1 MKNLFIFFLLPLFW
15 TPHLNAQRKYESIAQ
30 SIGLESIDKFRSF
43 LALPNDASKPE
54 DIFDNISWAKSELE
68 ALDFEVKTLET
79 SALPLLLANLTV
91 KKSRPTLAFY
101 MHLDG
106 QAIDQSKW
114 DQTNPYT
121 AVLKEKTDKGFQSIS
136 WDKLRDN
143 GAADYRIF
151 ARSSADDKGPFVM
164 LLTALS
170 YLKKSKKLPAFNLK
184 LILDFEEEQ
193 SSPGLPDAVK
203 KYKDQ
208 LLADL
213 LLILDGPVHSSGK
226 PTLVFGNRGIATL
239 TLTSFGPLMP
249 QHSGHYGNYIPNPAL
264 DLAKALASM
273 KDNEGRVVIPGFY
286 EGIRF
291 DAATKK
297 ILQSVPA
304 EEKAIKERTQTKRN
318 DLVGNTYQESIQYP
332 SLNIRGMRSGW
343 VGSEARTIVPATA
356 TAELDIRLVVESD
369 PYKLIEG
376 VKTHLNGQG
385 YTILDHVP
393 SKEERMRYDR
403 IIQMN
408 TKVAYPAFRTDTESK
423 GGKWLNAI
431 FTDCYGAQAVI
442 IRTSGGSVPISPF
455 VSELGVPAIGVPTV
469 NLDNNQ
475 HSPNENLRVGNYLN
489 GIESFLAILT
499 TKY

>member
-1 MKNLFIFFLLPLFW
+1 M
-15 TPHLNAQRKYESIAQ
+15 AQRKYETIAQ
-30 SIGLESIDKFRSF
+30 TIGLESIDKFKSF
-43 LALPNDASKPE
+43 LALPNDAAKPD
-54 DIFDNISWAKSELE
+54 DILDNISWAKSELE
-68 ALDFEVKTLET
+68 ALDFQINTLET
-79 SALPLLLANLTV
+79 SSLPLLLANLTV
-91 KKSRPTLAFY
+91 KKSKPTLLFY

-106 QAIDQSKW
+106 QAVDQSKW
-114 DQTNPYT
+114 NQKDPYI
-121 AVLKEKTDKGFQSIS
+121 AVLKSKTEEGYETIS
-136 WDKLRDN
+136 WNQLKDAE
-143 GAADYRIF
+143 AADYRIF

-164 LLTALS
+164 LLTALNH
-170 YLKKSKKLPAFNLK
+170 LKKSKKTPAFNLK
-184 LILDFEEEQ
+184 IILDFEEEK
-193 SSPGLPDAVK
+193 SSPGLPDAIN

-208 LLADL
+208 LTADL
-213 LLILDGPVHSSGK
+213 LLILDGPVHTSGK

-273 KDNEGRVVIPGFY
+273 KDKEGRVVIPGFY
-286 EGIRF
+286 DGIKF
-291 DAATKK
+291 DEATKT
-297 ILQSVPA
+297 ILQSVP
-304 EEKAIKERTQTKRN
+304 EEGQAIKERTQTKRN

-343 VGSEARTIVPATA
+343 VGEEARTIVPATA

-369 PYKLIEG
+369 PYKLIDG

-385 YTILDHVP
+385 YTVLDHTP
-393 SKEERMRYDR
+393 SKEERMSYDR

-408 TKVAYPAFRTDTESK
+408 AKVAYPAFRTDTESK
-423 GGKWLNAI
+423 GGKWLNTLL
-431 FTDCYGAQAVI
+431 TDYYGEQPVR

-455 VSELGVPAIGVPTV
+455 VSELGIPAIGVPTV

-489 GIESFLAILT
+489 GIERFLAILM

>member
-1 MKNLFIFFLLPLFW
+1 MKNLFIFFLLLLFW
-15 TPHLNAQRKYESIAQ
+15 TPHLNAQRKYEPIAQ
-30 SIGLESIDKFRSF
+30 SIGIESIDKFRSF

-121 AVLKEKTDKGFQSIS
+121 AVLKEKTENGFQPIS
-136 WDKLRDN
+136 WDKLMDS

-273 KDNEGRVVIPGFY
+273 KDNQGRVVIPGFY

-291 DAATKK
+291 DEATKK

-376 VKTHLNGQG
+376 VKTHLNRQG
-385 YTILDHVP
+385 FTILDHAP

-423 GGKWLNAI
+423 GGKWLNTI
-431 FTDCYGAQAVI
+431 FTDYYGEQAVI